1 MSTRPSIIRAALL
14 ACAFA
19 LASGVVLGCADEEAA
34 GDLLGPV
41 ADLMPISP
49 GGLHSDSSTA
59 VDTANVAPRYAD
71 QLMGAVVNEDGSITK
86 GGIDLGAIVAPGPI
100 GPTGTTGATGS
111 GGGSDGSGSGSGGGA
126 VPDKGA
132 PIFNPVGPAL
142 EVWCMVR
149 ITYVVQTGE
158 ILDAEILYCWDDGSG
173 GGSGGGGNNN
183 NNNQQQVTFSLSCDP
198 SVTRGRYAGCRV
210 DASTE
215 DGEIDTDQFS
225 FSWSSSLGA
234 SASGI
239 GKDEWGGSSVE
250 DVTVTVSVG
259 GYSASKDI
267 NVRPRS
273 NWGTNT
279 LNERPRYRPRSF
291 FRSGILGNYI
301 LHAGIPRVPSPV
313 EGSGPWDDVYRMPDN
328 APQVSAEMNVS
339 SDYSSSGRMYSGA
352 RATCPPASNSLQGS
366 ASYWTVNGK
375 CGTLNV
381 LTAFRNS
388 IIRHEEEHEDGYNRC
403 IRSPRARRVM
413 AQMEAETGTRDAV
426 ASAARNAWN
435 DLYRNYIHGAVG
447 TGNAFSSTGRYHWY
461 DSRWRNATDAVGQDG
476 GPGGC

>member
-1 MSTRPSIIRAALL
+1 MSTQFSLIQAALL

-19 LASGVVLGCADEEAA
+19 LAGVVLGCADEEAA
-34 GDLLGPV
+34 GDLLAPV
-41 ADLMPISP
+41 ATLTPISP
-49 GGLHSDSSTA
+49 ADLHADSSTT
-59 VDTANVAPRYAD
+59 VDTANVAPSYAD
-71 QLMGAVVNEDGSITK
+71 ELMGAVVNEDGSITK
-86 GGIDLGAIVAPGPI
+86 GGIDIGEIAAPGPI
-100 GPTGTTGATGS
+100 GPTGTTGVPGS
-111 GGGSDGSGSGSGGGA
+111 GGGSGGSGSGSGGSA

-132 PIFNPVGPAL
+132 PIFNPAGPAL

-158 ILDAEILYCWDDGSG
+158 ILDAEILYCWDDGGG
-173 GGSGGGGNNN
+173 GGSGGGGNN

-198 SVTRGRYAGCRV
+198 SVTRGRHAGCRV

-279 LNERPRYRPRSF
+279 LNERPRYRTRSF
-291 FRSGILGNYI
+291 FRSGVLGNYV
-301 LHAGIPRVPSPV
+301 LHAGVPRVPSPV

-339 SDYSSSGRMYSGA
+339 SDYSAAGGMYGGA
-352 RATCPPASNSLQGS
+352 RATCPPDSNNLQAS

-403 IRSPRARRVM
+403 IRSARARRVM
-413 AQMEAETGTRDAV
+413 AQMEAETGTRGAV
-426 ASAARNAWN
+426 ASATSNAWN

-447 TGNAFSSTGRYHWY
+447 TGSAFSSTGRYHWY
-461 DSRWRNATDAVGQDG
+461 DTRPKTSE
-476 GPGGC
+476 

>member
-1 MSTRPSIIRAALL
+1 MSTQSSLIQAALL

-19 LASGVVLGCADEEAA
+19 LAGVVLGCADEEAA

-41 ADLMPISP
+41 ATLTPISP
-49 GGLHSDSSTA
+49 ADLHADSSTT
-59 VDTANVAPRYAD
+59 VDTANVAPSYAD
-71 QLMGAVVNEDGSITK
+71 ELMGAVVNEDGSITK
-86 GGIDLGAIVAPGPI
+86 GGIDIGEIAAPGPI
-100 GPTGTTGATGS
+100 GPTGTTGVPGS
-111 GGGSDGSGSGSGGGA
+111 GGGTGGSGSGSGGGA

-132 PIFNPVGPAL
+132 PIFNPAGPAL

-158 ILDAEILYCWDDGSG
+158 ILDAEILYCWDDGGG

-198 SVTRGRYAGCRV
+198 SVTRGRHAGCRV

-279 LNERPRYRPRSF
+279 LNERPRYRTRSF
-291 FRSGILGNYI
+291 FRSGVLGNYV
-301 LHAGIPRVPSPV
+301 LHAGVPRVPSPV

-339 SDYSSSGRMYSGA
+339 SDYSAAGGMYGGA
-352 RATCPPASNSLQGS
+352 RATCPPDSNNLQAS

-403 IRSPRARRVM
+403 IRSARARRVM
-413 AQMEAETGTRDAV
+413 AQMEAETGTRGAV
-426 ASAARNAWN
+426 ASATSNAWN
-435 DLYRNYIHGAVG
+435 DLYRNHIHGAVG
-447 TGNAFSSTGRYHWY
+447 TGSAFSSTGRYHWY
-461 DSRWRNATDAVGQDG
+461 DTRWYDATDAVRQDG

>member
-1 MSTRPSIIRAALL
+1 MSTQCSLIQAALL

-19 LASGVVLGCADEEAA
+19 LAGVVLGCADEEAA
-34 GDLLGPV
+34 GDLLAPV
-41 ADLMPISP
+41 ATLTPISP
-49 GGLHSDSSTA
+49 ADLHADSSTT
-59 VDTANVAPRYAD
+59 VDTANVAPSYAD
-71 QLMGAVVNEDGSITK
+71 ELMGAVVNEDGSITK
-86 GGIDLGAIVAPGPI
+86 GGIDIGEIAAPGPI
-100 GPTGTTGATGS
+100 GPTGTTGVPGS
-111 GGGSDGSGSGSGGGA
+111 GGGSGGSGSGSGGSA

-132 PIFNPVGPAL
+132 PIFNPAGPAL

-158 ILDAEILYCWDDGSG
+158 ILDAEILYCWDDGGG
-173 GGSGGGGNNN
+173 GGSGGGGNN

-198 SVTRGRYAGCRV
+198 SVTRGRHAGCRV

-279 LNERPRYRPRSF
+279 LNERPRYRTRSF
-291 FRSGILGNYI
+291 FRSGVLGNYV
-301 LHAGIPRVPSPV
+301 LHAGVPRVPSPV

-339 SDYSSSGRMYSGA
+339 SDYSAAGGMYGGA
-352 RATCPPASNSLQGS
+352 RATCPPDSNNLQAS

-403 IRSPRARRVM
+403 IRSARARRVM
-413 AQMEAETGTRDAV
+413 AQMEAETGTRGAV
-426 ASAARNAWN
+426 ASATSNAWN

-447 TGNAFSSTGRYHWY
+447 TGSAFSSTGRYHWY
-461 DSRWRNATDAVGQDG
+461 DTRWYDATDAVRQDG